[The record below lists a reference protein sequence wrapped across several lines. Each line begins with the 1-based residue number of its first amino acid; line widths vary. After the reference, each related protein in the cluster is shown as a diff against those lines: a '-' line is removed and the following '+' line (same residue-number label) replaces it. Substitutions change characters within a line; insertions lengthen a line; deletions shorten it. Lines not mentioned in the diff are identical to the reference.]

1 MYVIYDKVS
10 DKSGQVRE
18 VIFIPTAD
26 DYKREG
32 VSIDKPMI
40 QPENVPGMVSRL
52 MVNLETDDLYYDYY
66 TPETIET
73 KVSGLQQENTELNQT
88 IGNLILESANDKAT
102 IASLENT
109 VGSLLL
115 EVAAMKGGAE

>member
-1 MYVIYDKVS
+1 MYVTYEKVS
-10 DKSGQVRE
+10 DKSGRVSE
-18 VIFIPTAD
+18 IIFMPTTAD
-26 DYKREG
+26 LAREG
-32 VSIDKPMI
+32 VSIDAPITK
-40 QPENVPGMVSRL
+40 PENVPGMVSRL

-73 KVSGLQQENTELNQT
+73 KVSGLQKENVELNQT

-102 IASLENT
+102 IASLEDT

-115 EVAAMKGGAE
+115 EVAALKGGAE